1 MNKKLL
7 CIFIITIAAQTIFAQ
22 RQILR
27 PDGKLITIAA
37 IDSVTQKLMDNAGV
51 PGLSIGIINDNKVD
65 LVKSFGYRN
74 KAKNLRNDTATCFY
88 AASLAKPVFA
98 YLVMQ
103 LADKGLINLDTPVYK
118 YLPKPLPEYENYK
131 DLAGDE
137 RWKLITARQCL
148 SHTTGFPNWRQLN
161 PHGNK
166 KLEIFFTPGTR
177 FAYSG
182 EGIYLLQFVVET
194 ITNQKLEDLASKQI
208 FKPFGM
214 TRTSFVW
221 QNYFDTNYAV
231 GHNQDED
238 TLAITKRNQA
248 NAAGSMET
256 TIADYTRFISC
267 VMQGKG
273 LSNQS
278 KQKMLSP
285 QIEIFTKHEFP
296 SLNNDTTNQYR
307 KIKLSYGLGWGLFKS
322 VYGLA
327 FFKEGHSDDGW
338 EHYTIGFPDKKY
350 AIVIMTNSLNG
361 ESIFKELVEYLTG
374 VTIPWE
380 WEGYTPY
387 QPTVKLPEKILEQY
401 IGNYNGRVE
410 ASVSL
415 INGQLKIEAPT
426 EHVPKTNLYAKDETH
441 FFIKTMPVSI
451 EFEKNDEG
459 KFEKM
464 KVDDE
469 GYYYKLHKVIDT
481 ASTHP
486 AELKLSKDVLLSYV
500 GKYVLKSNPKKTLV
514 IELKDDYLIAK
525 LPGQEP
531 VQLIFL
537 TETNFKFKSIFDIKG
552 EFIKENGKVTKLI
565 VEQNGKYEWQK
576 TQ

>member
-7 CIFIITIAAQTIFAQ
+7 CIFILTIAAQAIFAQ

-27 PDGKLITIAA
+27 PHSKLITTSA
-37 IDSVTQKLMDNAGV
+37 IDSVVKKLMDTAGV
-51 PGLSIGIINDNKVD
+51 TGLSIGIINDNKVD
-65 LVKSFGYRN
+65 FVKSYGYRN
-74 KAKNLRNDTATCFY
+74 KAKKRWNDTATCFY
-88 AASLAKPVFA
+88 AASLSKPVFA
-98 YLVMQ
+98 YFVMQ
-103 LADKGLINLDTPVYK
+103 LVDKGLINLDTPVYK

-137 RWKLITARQCL
+137 RWKLITARECL
-148 SHTTGFPNWRQLN
+148 DHTTGFPNWRQLN
-161 PHGNK
+161 PKGTQ

-182 EGIYLLQFVVET
+182 EGLYLLQIVVET
-194 ITNQKLEDLASKQI
+194 ITNQKLEELANKQI

-214 TRTSFVW
+214 TKTSFIW
-221 QNYFDTNYAV
+221 QNNFDTNYAV
-231 GHNQDED
+231 GHNQEED
-238 TLAITKRNQA
+238 TLLIRKRVQA

-278 KQKMLSP
+278 KQEMLSP

-296 SLNNDTTNQYR
+296 SLNNDTTDQYK

-322 VYGLA
+322 VYGWA

-361 ESIFKELVEYLTG
+361 ESIFKELLEYLAG

-387 QPTVKLPEKILEQY
+387 QPTVKLSENFLEQY

-410 ASVSL
+410 ASISL

-426 EHVPKTNLYAKDETH
+426 EHLPKTNLYAKDETH
-441 FFIKTMPVSI
+441 FFMKTMPINIKFVKNAAGKI
-451 EFEKNDEG
+451 EKLKVNDDG
-459 KFEKM
+459 F
-464 KVDDE
+464 
-469 GYYYKLHKVIDT
+469 YYELNKVIDT
-481 ASTHP
+481 NSTHP
-486 AELKLSKDVLLSYV
+486 TELKLSKGVLLSYV
-500 GKYVLKSNPKKTLV
+500 GKYVLKSSPKKTLV
-514 IELKDDYLIAK
+514 IEMKDDYLIAK

-531 VQLIFL
+531 LQLIFL
-537 TETNFKFKSIFDIKG
+537 TDTNIKFKSIFDITG

-565 VEQNGKYEWQK
+565 VDQNGKYEWQK

>member
-7 CIFIITIAAQTIFAQ
+7 CIFILTITAQTIFAQ

-27 PDGKLITIAA
+27 PDGKLITTSA
-37 IDSVTQKLMDNAGV
+37 IDSDTQKLMDNAGV
-51 PGLSIGIINDNKVD
+51 TGLSIGIINDNKVD

-74 KAKNLRNDTATCFY
+74 KAKNLRNDTATSFY

-103 LADKGLINLDTPVYK
+103 LVDKGLINLDTPVYK

-131 DLAGDE
+131 DLAGDK

-161 PHGNK
+161 PKGNK

-278 KQKMLSP
+278 KQEMLSP

-296 SLNNDTTNQYR
+296 SLNNDTTNQYK

-322 VYGLA
+322 ICGWV

-338 EHYTIGFPDKKY
+338 EHYTISFPDKKY

-361 ESIFKELVEYLTG
+361 ESIFKELIEYLTG

-387 QPTVKLPEKILEQY
+387 RPTVKVSEKILKQY
-401 IGNYNGRVE
+401 TGDYDGKTHVRI
-410 ASVSL
+410 SL
-415 INGQLKIEAPT
+415 ENGQLKVESKT
-426 EHVPKTNLYAKDETH
+426 EKLPKTNLYAKDETH
-441 FFIKTMPVSI
+441 FFMKTMPTSV
-451 EFEKNDEG
+451 EFLKNDEG

-469 GYYYKLHKVIDT
+469 GYYYELNKVNDT
-481 ASTHP
+481 ASTDP
-486 AELKLSKDVLLSYV
+486 TELKLSKDILLSYV
-500 GKYVLKSNPKKTLV
+500 GKYVLKNSSKKKLV

-531 VQLIFL
+531 LQLIFL
-537 TETNFKFKSIFDIKG
+537 TDTNIKFKSIFDIKG
-552 EFIKENGKVTKLI
+552 EFIKENGRVIKLI
-565 VEQNGKYEWQK
+565 VDQNGKYEWQK